1 MDIGFAEEH
10 DLLRASARRF
20 LENECP
26 SPLVRQRMAEL
37 AAITDAFWQRLADQ
51 GWLGILYPE
60 ETGGSGPSGRNGC
73 RASPRV
79 PPRSASPGPNPTRW
93 DAASIMAAGRET
105 AGGSKLFVPNVH
117 LSDALVVAVRTQDG
131 SMMENGVSLFL
142 VTKDA
147 ADLTVTSPG
156 STTRSSTS
164 RLQGLRGR
172 LRRRDLAPRARRST
186 ADCLAGHQRDGR
198 GQAQ

>member
-1 MDIGFAEEH
+1 MDIGFTEEQE
-10 DLLRASARRF
+10 LLRASARRF

-26 SPLVRQRMAEL
+26 SPLVRQRMAEP
-37 AAITDAFWQRLADQ
+37 AAITDAFWQKLAGQ

-93 DAASIMAAGRET
+93 DAASIVAAARET
-105 AGGSKLFVPNVH
+105 AGGFVPSDTKLFGPNVH

-164 RLQGLRGR
+164 RLSKASEVAFDDAIWHRERAVRR
-172 LRRRDLAPRARRST
+172 LT
-186 ADCLAGHQRDGR
+186 A
-198 GQAQ
+198 